1 MNEVFTRPS
10 NQGRPVADF
19 QGDPRQLY
27 APLPLGVRQIVTPLP
42 QGQQPAGTVTL
53 PKRYWRVDEVAA
65 YFAISTRTVYRLLED
80 GALQTIRIR
89 SCRRVALAEVKRFE
103 KKLMDEDPF

>member
-1 MNEVFTRPS
+1 MNEVFTKS
-10 NQGRPVADF
+10 SDQGRLVADF
-19 QGDPRQLY
+19 QGDRQQSD
-27 APLPLGVRQIVTPLP
+27 APLPQV
-42 QGQQPAGTVTL
+42 QQRAGSGTL

-65 YFAISTRTVYRLLED
+65 YFAISTRTVYRLLDD

-103 KKLMDEDPF
+103 ERLAEEEPF